1 MSIFAYPASIVAEN
15 NPAYPGYDNFVNA
28 EITEQDIKTS
38 ILSLKV
44 GKAAGSDGL
53 ISEMFKNSIDLIM
66 PYLLKLFNA
75 MFTTGVFPV
84 MWTKSIIVPLHKK
97 GDYNN
102 ADNYRGISLTSVFSK
117 IFIGILNTRL
127 KAWSDRNN
135 IITEEQAGFR
145 KGYSTIDNAF
155 ILHSIIQKY
164 LTKKRKL
171 YVAFI
176 DFRKAFDSV
185 DRSKLWLILEK
196 KWRHW

>member
-1 MSIFAYPASIVAEN
+1 V
-15 NPAYPGYDNFVNA
+15 
-28 EITEQDIKTS
+28 QDIKKS

-44 GKAAGSDGL
+44 GKAAGPDGL

-196 KWRHW
+196 NGVTGKILIT